1 MTYNDIIAAKMILNL
16 PERATMVEIK
26 SSYRKL
32 LKRWHPDKNPADPD
46 RCHEMTR
53 RITIAY
59 KTILAYCD
67 QYAYSFEKQEVE
79 KYLSAEE
86 WWMDRFGNDP
96 LWGNRNQK

>member
-1 MTYNDIIAAKMILNL
+1 
-16 PERATMVEIK
+16 
-26 SSYRKL
+26 
-32 LKRWHPDKNPADPD
+32 
-46 RCHEMTR
+46 MTR